1 MMDENPYKA
10 PQIDDHP
17 PKPKVTPNDRWPYLN
32 AIVAC
37 LVSATIL
44 GVLANLVIAPEFKT
58 TSLTQRR
65 WFGRL
70 GHVASDRTFCVP
82 TGGKASE
89 PVRSRWNAVTEH
101 SETISAH
108 FSDR

>member
-1 MMDENPYKA
+1 MMEENPYKA
-10 PQIDDHP
+10 PQTGDHP

-58 TSLTQRR
+58 TSL
-65 WFGRL
+65 
-70 GHVASDRTFCVP
+70 S
-82 TGGKASE
+82 
-89 PVRSRWNAVTEH
+89 NAVGLGVWVT
-101 SETISAH
+101 SLLIGLFAYRQAAKRAS
-108 FSDR
+108 R